1 MSRANLYQLEEA
13 ATMAFPLTHFHRASS
28 TRNPRRRIRGGEG
41 RYSPLPFSLLIV
53 PAATLLPP
61 SSTRNYKR
69 SQLKRMSLNSLA
81 PTFDYIRRIRDNRT
95 SDNDSC
101 HFRLPPS
108 SSFILADPHLGIHLL
123 HAVFSF
129 FSNDQF
135 VNFAQ
140 LEFGI
145 FFVYFYI

>member
-28 TRNPRRRIRGGEG
+28 TRNPRIRGGKV
-41 RYSPLPFSLLIV
+41 SLPFSLLIV

-101 HFRLPPS
+101 HFRPPS
-108 SSFILADPHLGIHLL
+108 SSILPDPHL
-123 HAVFSF
+123 HAVFS
-129 FSNDQF
+129 DLF
-135 VNFAQ
+135 VSS
-140 LEFGI
+140 I
-145 FFVYFYI
+145 R